1 MKFGYLVLAVL
12 LTLSA
17 TQAAADTLTDL
28 LPPGTKVVFGI
39 RVHNLALSSVAQ
51 EFAAQ
56 ARTAA
61 VDWLKAVPL
70 DGIDLLRDIDEIL
83 VATSGKGQNPPALI
97 VVAGRFDV
105 ARLTEGA
112 PRYHGIPLLTG
123 DSESGTAVAL
133 FENGTALIGDAPL
146 VRTAIDHRGG
156 KGRIDPA
163 LNDRITSLRQRYD
176 VWGLGEQPEGLA
188 SPIPE
193 AKMLESVDRFQFG
206 MQLASGLE
214 LTAEVHARSSA
225 EGEKLNTALGMMAAL
240 LQGANQSANGSR
252 FDLQS
257 EGGTFKLTVSISDEE
272 LKKALSAETVT
283 LSTVPAVAA
292 AESVETGPGV
302 TPETPAP
309 EPSPAPA
316 PTPAAAQ
323 PAPPAPKPVTPK
335 TPDSETDTV
344 VFKLPGKK

>member
-1 MKFGYLVLAVL
+1 MKFGHAVLAVL

-17 TQAAADTLTDL
+17 TPAAADTLTDL

-39 RVHNLALSSVAQ
+39 RVHNLALSSVVQ

-61 VDWLKAVPL
+61 ADWLKGVPL
-70 DGIDLLRDIDEIL
+70 DGIELLRDIDEVL
-83 VATSGKGQNPPALI
+83 LATSGKGQNPPALI

-112 PRYHGIPLLTG
+112 QRYHGIPLLTG
-123 DSESGTAVAL
+123 DSETGTAVAL

-146 VRTAIDHRGG
+146 VRSAIDHRGG

-163 LNDRITSLRQRYD
+163 LGDRITSLRQRYD
-176 VWGLGEQPEGLA
+176 IWGVGEQPEGLA
-188 SPIPE
+188 SSIPE

-214 LTAEVHARSSA
+214 LTAEMHARSSE
-225 EGEKLNTALGMMAAL
+225 EGEKLNTALAMMAEL
-240 LQGANQSANGSR
+240 LKGANQSANGSR

-257 EGGTFKLTVSISDEE
+257 EGGTLKLTVSISDEE

-283 LSTVPAVAA
+283 LSTAPVVAA
-292 AESVETGPGV
+292 AESTETGPSV
-302 TPETPAP
+302 AP
-309 EPSPAPA
+309 EIPAPA
-316 PTPAAAQ
+316 PAPVPAPAPAAVQPAQ
-323 PAPPAPKPVTPK
+323 PAPKPAAPKI
-335 TPDSETDTV
+335 PDSETDTV
-344 VFKLPGKK
+344 IFKLPGKK